1 MRASKVHFPNDLCTC
16 FSAQFSIPLSFLHMC
31 KSRTSKKQYF
41 VLDDFSE
48 DCGRSENG
56 NYFIDIF
63 SDVHSPY
70 FQEFRGDTEW

>member
-1 MRASKVHFPNDLCTC
+1 MRVGKACFPNDLCTC
-16 FSAQFSIPLSFLHMC
+16 FSAQFSIPLSFLRMY

-41 VLDDFSE
+41 VFDDFSE
-48 DCGRSENG
+48 DYVRSENG

-70 FQEFRGDTEW
+70 FQELRGDAEW